1 MSSRSL
7 AGVADLAG
15 AFSALAARAAIPA
28 KGGAET
34 ALLEPILTTAAS
46 LPSPCI
52 AGTASSLNGRF
63 LIKSNSYKNTS
74 ESNWYV
80 SKVFC
85 FIAQN
90 GQKESK
96 TTIYRIFLSLNH

>member
-1 MSSRSL
+1 L
-7 AGVADLAG
+7 GGAEDLAG
-15 AFSALAARAAIPA
+15 ALAARAAIAAIPGE
-28 KGGAET
+28 GGAEA

-52 AGTASSLNGRF
+52 PGTASSLNGRF

-74 ESNWYV
+74 ASNRYV
-80 SKVFC
+80 SKGFC

-90 GQKESK
+90 GQK
-96 TTIYRIFLSLNH
+96 